1 MDREYLLLTTTFPTK
16 HDADEAAAELIDRRL
31 AACAH
36 VAGPI
41 ASTYRWQGKIETS
54 TEWTCSFKLRRDR
67 YDEAL
72 AALRK
77 RHPYEVPELV
87 ALPIVAG
94 DDAYLRWID
103 ESLDGA

>member
-1 MDREYLLLTTTFPTK
+1 MDREYLVLTTTFPTR

-31 AACAH
+31 AACAQ
-36 VAGPI
+36 VAGPVT
-41 ASTYRWQGKIETS
+41 STYRWQGNIETS
-54 TEWTCSFKLRRDR
+54 TEWSCSFKLRRDR
-67 YDEAL
+67 YDAAA

-77 RHPYEVPELV
+77 RHPYETPEILAVPV
-87 ALPIVAG
+87 VAG